1 MDNETKKRERG
12 EGGLFRIKGSVNWYI
27 KVDGKRIATGTPI
40 KAVAIKKLQERM
52 GRVSLGIQS
61 PEELRRLRYEQIRDS
76 LLAEYRNGK
85 QRGHSLVTK
94 SDGTETIWGL
104 NHLDK
109 FFASRSV
116 VQITT
121 DLLRE
126 FVTLRKKQGASH
138 GTINRNMGLL
148 RRMLHLA
155 RKEGRLQ
162 VIPHFPMLQE
172 AAPRDGFVDD
182 NQFKKLL
189 AALPARLRPFILFLY
204 TTGCRTGEAKQIT
217 WEQVHLDERVIR
229 LTGTQ
234 TKNATPRTLPL
245 VDALVT
251 MLRKQKKRKAGLLFP
266 VGNFRK
272 AWTSACIKAGLGTR
286 VKGKENGNYGTYHG
300 LIPHDLRRSAV
311 RNMIRVGVS
320 QTVAMSISGHK
331 TIAVFQRYDITDD
344 RDKQA
349 AMTRVGSSLG
359 QVLPART
366 PKALKSA

>member
-1 MDNETKKRERG
+1 MEKKKRERG
-12 EGGLFRIKGSVNWYI
+12 AGGLFTIKGSANYYI
-27 KVDGKRIATGTPI
+27 KISGKRIATGTPV
-40 KAVAIKKLQERM
+40 KAVALRKLQERM

-61 PEELRRLRYEQIRDS
+61 PEELKKLRYEQIRDS

-94 SDGTETIWGL
+94 ADGTETIWGL
-104 NHLDK
+104 DHLNE
-109 FFASRSV
+109 FFSKRAV
-116 VQITT
+116 QQITT

-126 FVTLRKKQGASH
+126 FVALRKEQGASP

-155 RKEGRLQ
+155 RKEGKLPA
-162 VIPHFPMLQE
+162 IPHFPMLQE
-172 AAPRDGFVDD
+172 APPRDGFVDD
-182 NQFKKLL
+182 AAFKKLL
-189 AALPARLRPFILFLY
+189 AALPARLRPFTLFLY

-217 WEQVHLDERVIR
+217 WDQVHLNEHVVR

-234 TKNATPRTLPL
+234 TKNAAPRTLPL
-245 VDALVT
+245 VDALVK
-251 MLRKQKKRKAGLLFP
+251 MLRKEKSKRGLLFP

-272 AWTSACIKAGLGTR
+272 AWMSACIKVKLGTR
-286 VKGKENGNYGTYHG
+286 VKGKENGNYGTYSG

-331 TIAVFQRYDITDD
+331 TIAVFQRYDITDE
-344 RDKQA
+344 RDKHL
-349 AMTRVGSSLG
+349 AMNRIGSSLG
-359 QVLPART
+359 QVVD
-366 PKALKSA
+366 LKPTRKQLKP

>member
-1 MDNETKKRERG
+1 MDNEKKKRERG
-12 EGGLFRIKGSVNWYI
+12 EGGLFTIKGSANWYI

-61 PEELRRLRYEQIRDS
+61 PEELRKLRYEQVRDS

-94 SDGTETIWGL
+94 ADGTETIWGL

-109 FFASRSV
+109 FFAGRSV

-126 FVTLRKKQGASH
+126 FVALRKKQGASH
-138 GTINRNMGLL
+138 GTVNRNMGLL

-155 RKEGRLQ
+155 RKEDKLQ
-162 VIPHFPMLQE
+162 RIPHFPMLE
-172 AAPRDGFVDD
+172 ESAPRNGFVND

-189 AALPARLRPFILFLY
+189 VALPVRLRPFVLFLY

-229 LTGTQ
+229 LAGTQ

-245 VDALVT
+245 VDMLVT
-251 MLRKQKKRKAGLLFP
+251 MLRKQKKKKGLLFP

-286 VKGKENGNYGTYHG
+286 VKGKENGNYGTYDG

-331 TIAVFQRYDITDD
+331 TIAVFQRYDITDERD
-344 RDKQA
+344 RQA

-359 QVLPART
+359 QVLPAHLL
-366 PKALKSA
+366 KAAKSA